1 MGAREPIH
9 VRWVEGVN
17 MKPEPQ
23 GIKRVYNAGMALANQ
38 LRLLGKHDEAH
49 QTEVWVLALCKE
61 LEKAK

>member
-1 MGAREPIH
+1 
-9 VRWVEGVN
+9 